1 MATNVMVSLPDQLLA
16 QVDCVAREE
25 QLSRSELLSKAVHW
39 YVNARR
45 GGWVPGDDPLVRK
58 AVLVQDCLSRIAPGE
73 DQDSSTEVRSWR
85 RIR

>member
-1 MATNVMVSLPDQLLA
+1 MATKVMVSLPDELLA
-16 QVDCVAREE
+16 RVDCVVREE
-25 QLSRSELLSKAVHW
+25 HLTRSELLCKAVHW

-45 GGWVPGDDPLVRK
+45 GGWDPGDDPLVRR
-58 AVLVQDCLSRIAPGE
+58 AVLVQDRLSRIAPDE